1 MSVRPP
7 VVTLFAI
14 VLASQTSVASAQ
26 SLDLGGLL
34 GGLRG
39 AVGTLTSSSTVADR
53 VTILQDVTNGLIG
66 PTGVLSTVG
75 AAVDAQANL
84 LNLQAN
90 NLVSLRSDLTLL
102 RTSTDTVSVD
112 LSDLRTTVT
121 RHETRLDTQ
130 SDSLNVQADLLAAL
144 DLRQSE
150 QGRRVAALDVRQ
162 SEQGRRVATLETTSL
177 QQSSAIDRLSR
188 SDQAQ
193 DDRLLDHDQ
202 RIALQERSTNG
213 LYEGMSQLSQQI
225 SQVDRKADVAT
236 EGVAI
241 ALALKSPAVADG
253 KTFAVSGGWGTFEG
267 HNAFAV
273 SGAVRANSALQ
284 FDAGVAV
291 GTQNSTVGG
300 RAGATISW

>member
-1 MSVRPP
+1 MLVRPP
-7 VVTLFAI
+7 VVALLAI
-14 VLASQTSVASAQ
+14 VLASQTSFASAQ
-26 SLDLGGLL
+26 ALDLGGLL

-39 AVGTLTSSSTVADR
+39 AVGTLTPSSTVADR

-66 PTGVLSTVG
+66 PTGVLSTVE
-75 AAVDAQANL
+75 AAVDVQANL

-90 NLVSLRSDLTLL
+90 NLVTLRSDLTLL
-102 RTSTDTVSVD
+102 RTSSDNVSVD

-121 RHETRLDTQ
+121 RHETRLDEQ
-130 SDSLNVQADLLAAL
+130 SNTLNVQADLL
-144 DLRQSE
+144 
-150 QGRRVAALDVRQ
+150 AALDVRQ
-162 SEQGRRVATLETTSL
+162 SEQGRRVATLETASR
-177 QQSSAIDRLSR
+177 QQSTAIDRLTV

-193 DDRLLDHDQ
+193 DARLLDHDQ
-202 RIALQERSTNG
+202 RIALQEQSTNG
-213 LYEGMSQLSQQI
+213 LYEGMSQLSGQI

-236 EGVAI
+236 EGVAM
-241 ALALKSPAVADG
+241 ALALKSPAVADD

-273 SGAVRANSALQ
+273 SGAVRANAALQ

-291 GTQNSTVGG
+291 GTQNSSVGG